1 MRSLAFTL
9 SALFVISTTA
19 IGEPFH
25 PRDYPKKYAEC
36 DAVHRGGVA
45 HAITKIEIEYVE
57 VNPSGKR
64 TLVLVHGWPSLWS
77 SWSNQ
82 IQEFGKDYH
91 LIVPNLRGFGAS
103 THPGDVESS
112 GTMHDIVDDLVCIMD
127 KVGVA
132 EAVCVGHDWG
142 ADVCWSAALQ
152 KPTRFTAVAALVLP
166 YIPAAGDFMP
176 VEDIAKVLKKLT
188 YQIFF
193 EKRTPDA
200 IKELDT
206 DIRRTLR
213 ATLRT
218 VDSPPPDAYLTS
230 PGDFLGAYD
239 GVDIPPIPFFTEEEE
254 DYFIEQYSIQGF
266 QHTLQFYTHGN
277 RHGSHEHSKNFDP
290 TISQPALVILPTQD
304 PVADW
309 NLLSQILGSAEHVPK
324 MATVEVDAAHWPQ
337 LEKPAEV
344 NKALREWLDE
354 LDKAEAV
361 RDEL

>member
-1 MRSLAFTL
+1 MRSLAFALSSFLAL
-9 SALFVISTTA
+9 SAAAVN
-19 IGEPFH
+19 EPFH
-25 PRDYPKKYAEC
+25 PRDYPKSHVQC
-36 DAVHRGGVA
+36 DAVHRGGAV
-45 HAITKIEIEYVE
+45 HVNTKIDIEYVE
-57 VNPSGKR
+57 VNPTGKR

-91 LIVPNLRGFGAS
+91 LIVPDLRGFGAS

-112 GTMHDIVDDLVCIMD
+112 GAMHDIVDDLTCIMD
-127 KVGVA
+127 KVGVD

-142 ADVCWSAALQ
+142 AEVCWSAALQ
-152 KPTRFTAVAALVLP
+152 KPARFTSIAALVVP
-166 YIPAAGDFMP
+166 YEPAVGDFMP
-176 VEDIAKVLKKLT
+176 VEDIAKVLEKLT

-193 EKRTPDA
+193 EKHTANA

-218 VDSPPPDAYLTS
+218 VASPPPDAYLKS
-230 PGDFLGAYD
+230 PADFLGAYD
-239 GVDIPPIPFFTEEEE
+239 GIDIPPIPFFTEEEE

-277 RHGSHEHSKNFDP
+277 RFGTHKHSKTLDP

-309 NLLSQILGSAEHVPK
+309 NLVAQILESAKYVSK
-324 MATVEVDAAHWPQ
+324 LTTVEVEAAHWPQ
-337 LEKPAEV
+337 LEKAVEV
-344 NKALREWLDE
+344 NTALREWLE
-354 LDKAEAV
+354 GLDKVETL